1 LVRRIYKGGKLKM
14 VVSLVKSQ
22 LIHNLYAIE
31 KEFMQKYG
39 LWNNKVLKLYLEE
52 LESKSYDEL
61 LKLWREKR

>member
-1 LVRRIYKGGKLKM
+1 M